1 MLAASTTFN
10 TDSSFRIHTQ
20 KVTISRLTSSNIKY
34 HREKRM
40 HEGIRDTS
48 AQDVLL
54 ENTSRLRW
62 LKWAIAV
69 IAVVFIVLM
78 AGSTLSTWMSAEA
91 SVSVDRIRTAT
102 VNRGDLVR
110 DLNVQGRVVAAVSPT
125 LYSPATGTVTLQ
137 VLPGDTVSIGQVLAT
152 IDSPEVRSEF
162 LQEQSSLDSFNAE
175 LEREKI
181 QARKA
186 QVSSQQTIDLARVK
200 LTAAEREMRRAEKSI
215 ETNAI
220 SEIDYERARDELAR
234 ANVEYNHAVQDSK
247 LEGESLEFETTTRKL
262 AVARQELVVKELQRR
277 VDDLSIRSPVSGIV
291 GNVEVTQK
299 AVVTRNSPLISVVDL
314 TAFQVEVRIPESYAD
329 DLGIGLAGEVQ
340 YNGAGYRAELVS
352 LSPEVVN
359 NEVVGRIRFSS
370 DTPPGLRQNQ
380 RVTVR
385 VMMDELINVLKLQ
398 RGAFADGG
406 GRMAFVLADGGL
418 AERRAIKLGARSA
431 AEVEIISGLTEGDVV
446 IISSIAEFTD
456 YDTIQIIN

>member
-1 MLAASTTFN
+1 
-10 TDSSFRIHTQ
+10 
-20 KVTISRLTSSNIKY
+20 
-34 HREKRM
+34 M

-54 ENTSRLRW
+54 EKSSRRGW
-62 LKWAIAV
+62 LKWAVTAAIGLGV
-69 IAVVFIVLM
+69 IFVL
-78 AGSTLSTWMSAEA
+78 GSTLSTWMSAEA
-91 SVSVDRIRTAT
+91 SVSADRIRTAF

-125 LYSPATGTVTLQ
+125 LYSPATGTVTLE
-137 VLPGDTVSIGQVLAT
+137 VLPGDSVSIGQVLAT

-162 LQEQSSLDSFNAE
+162 LQEHSTLDSLSAE

-186 QVSSQQTIDLARVK
+186 QVTSQQTIDLARVK
-200 LTAAEREMRRAEKSI
+200 LTAAEREMRRADKSI

-234 ANVEYNHAVQDSK
+234 AKVEYNHAVQDSQ
-247 LEGESLEFETTTRKL
+247 LEGESLEFETETREL
-262 AVARQELVVKELQRR
+262 AVGRQELVVNELQRR
-277 VDDLSIRSPVSGIV
+277 VDGLAIRSPVNGIV

-299 AVVTRNSPLISVVDL
+299 AVVTQNAPLVTVVDL
-314 TAFQVEVRIPESYAD
+314 TAFEVEIRIPEAYAD
-329 DLGIGLAGEVQ
+329 DLGLGLAGEVQ
-340 YNGAGYRAELVS
+340 YNGTGFRGELVS

-359 NEVVGRIRFSS
+359 NEVVGRIRFA
-370 DTPPGLRQNQ
+370 DETPPGLRQNQ

-385 VMMDELINVLKLQ
+385 VMMDELIGVLKLQ

-406 GRMAFVLADGGL
+406 GGRLAFVLSENGL
-418 AERRAIKLGARSA
+418 AERRNIRLGARSA
-431 AEVEIISGLTEGDVV
+431 AEVEVISGLAEGDEV

-456 YDTIQIIN
+456 FETIQVVN

>member
-1 MLAASTTFN
+1 
-10 TDSSFRIHTQ
+10 
-20 KVTISRLTSSNIKY
+20 
-34 HREKRM
+34 M

-54 ENTSRLRW
+54 EKNSRLGW
-62 LKWAIAV
+62 LKWTIAAAVGLV
-69 IAVVFIVLM
+69 IIFAL
-78 AGSTLSTWMSAEA
+78 GSVLSTWMSAEA
-91 SVSVDRIRTAT
+91 SVSADRIRTAI

-125 LYSPATGTVTLQ
+125 LYSPATGTVTLE
-137 VLPGDTVSIGQVLAT
+137 VMPGDTVTIGQVLAT

-162 LQEQSSLDSFNAE
+162 LQEQSTLDSLAAE
-175 LEREKI
+175 LKRDTI

-186 QVSSQQTIDLARVK
+186 QVTSQQTIDLARVK

-220 SEIDYERARDELAR
+220 SEIDYERSRDELAR
-234 ANVEYNHAVQDSK
+234 AKVEFNHAVQDSQ
-247 LEGESLEFETTTRKL
+247 LESESLEFETTTRQL
-262 AVARQELVVKELQRR
+262 AVSRQELVVKELQRR
-277 VDDLSIRSPVSGIV
+277 VDDLAIRSPVNGIV

-299 AVVTRNSPLISVVDL
+299 AVVTQNTPLITVVDL
-314 TAFQVEVRIPESYAD
+314 TAFQVEIRIPEAYAD

-340 YNGAGYRAELVS
+340 YNGTGFRGELVS

-359 NEVVGRIRFSS
+359 NEVIGRIRFT
-370 DTPPGLRQNQ
+370 DQTPPGLRQNQ

-385 VMMDELINVLKLQ
+385 VMMDELLNVLKLQ

-406 GRMAFVLADGGL
+406 GGRLAFVLAENGL
-418 AERRAIKLGARSA
+418 AERRNIQLGARSA
-431 AEVEIISGLTEGDVV
+431 AEVEVISGLAEGEEV
-446 IISSIAEFTD
+446 IISSIAEFTE
-456 YDTIQIIN
+456 YDTIQVVD

>member
-1 MLAASTTFN
+1 
-10 TDSSFRIHTQ
+10 
-20 KVTISRLTSSNIKY
+20 
-34 HREKRM
+34 M

-54 ENTSRLRW
+54 EKNSRLGW
-62 LKWAIAV
+62 LKWAIGAV
-69 IAVVFIVLM
+69 IGLGLVFVL
-78 AGSTLSTWMSAEA
+78 GSTLSTWMSAEA
-91 SVSVDRIRTAT
+91 SVSVDRIRTAV

-125 LYSPATGTVTLQ
+125 LYSPATGTVTLE
-137 VLPGDTVSIGQVLAT
+137 VLPGDTVRIGQVLAT

-162 LQEQSSLDSFNAE
+162 LQEQSTLDSLSAE

-186 QVSSQQTIDLARVK
+186 QVTSQQTIDLARVK
-200 LTAAEREMRRAEKSI
+200 LTAAEREMRRADKSI

-234 ANVEYNHAVQDSK
+234 AKVEYNHAVQDSQ
-247 LEGESLEFETTTRKL
+247 LESESLEFETETREL
-262 AVARQELVVKELQRR
+262 AVGRQELVVNELQRR
-277 VDDLSIRSPVSGIV
+277 VDELAIRSPVDGIV

-299 AVVTRNSPLISVVDL
+299 AVVTQNAPLITVVDL
-314 TAFQVEVRIPESYAD
+314 TAFEVEIRIPEAYAD
-329 DLGIGLAGEVQ
+329 DLGLGLTGEVQ
-340 YNGAGYRAELVS
+340 YNGAGFRGELVS

-359 NEVVGRIRFSS
+359 NEVVGRIRFA
-370 DTPPGLRQNQ
+370 DETPPGLRQNQ

-385 VMMDELINVLKLQ
+385 VMMDELIGVLKLQ

-406 GRMAFVLADGGL
+406 GGRLAFVLAENGL
-418 AERRAIKLGARSA
+418 AERRNIRLGARSA
-431 AEVEIISGLTEGDVV
+431 AEVEVISGLSEGDEV
-446 IISSIAEFTD
+446 IISSIAEFTE
-456 YDTIQIIN
+456 YETIQVVD

>member
-1 MLAASTTFN
+1 
-10 TDSSFRIHTQ
+10 
-20 KVTISRLTSSNIKY
+20 
-34 HREKRM
+34 M

-54 ENTSRLRW
+54 EKNSRLGW
-62 LKWAIAV
+62 LKWVIGAAV
-69 IAVVFIVLM
+69 GLGLVFVL
-78 AGSTLSTWMSAEA
+78 GSTLSTWMSAEA
-91 SVSVDRIRTAT
+91 SVSAERIRTA
-102 VNRGDLVR
+102 VVDRGDLVR

-125 LYSPATGTVTLQ
+125 LYSPATGTVTLE

-162 LQEQSSLDSFNAE
+162 MQEQSTLDSLSAE

-186 QVSSQQTIDLARVK
+186 QVTSQQTIDLARVK
-200 LTAAEREMRRAEKSI
+200 LTAAEREMRRADKSI

-234 ANVEYNHAVQDSK
+234 AKVEYNHAVQDSQ
-247 LEGESLEFETTTRKL
+247 LESESLAFETETREL
-262 AVARQELVVKELQRR
+262 AVGRQELVVNELQRR
-277 VDDLSIRSPVSGIV
+277 VDELAIRSPVDGIV

-299 AVVTRNSPLISVVDL
+299 AVVTRNAPLITVVDL
-314 TAFQVEVRIPESYAD
+314 TAFEVEIRIPEAYAD
-329 DLGIGLAGEVQ
+329 DLGLGLAGEVQ
-340 YNGAGYRAELVS
+340 YNGAGFRGELVS

-359 NEVVGRIRFSS
+359 NEVIGRIRFA
-370 DTPPGLRQNQ
+370 DEAPPGLRQNQ

-385 VMMDELINVLKLQ
+385 VMMDELIGVLKLQ

-406 GRMAFVLADGGL
+406 GGRLAFVLSENGL
-418 AERRAIKLGARSA
+418 AERRNVRLGARSA
-431 AEVEIISGLTEGDVV
+431 AEVEVISGLAEGDEV

-456 YDTIQIIN
+456 YETIQVVD